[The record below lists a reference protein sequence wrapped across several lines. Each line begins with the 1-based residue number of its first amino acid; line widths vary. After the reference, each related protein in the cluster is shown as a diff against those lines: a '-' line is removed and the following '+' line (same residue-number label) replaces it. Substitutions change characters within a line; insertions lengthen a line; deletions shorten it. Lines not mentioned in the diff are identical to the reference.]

1 MENSVQIGK
10 WNKLQVVRQNEQG
23 LFLKS
28 GPGAHEEILLPTR
41 FVQNENNDAEVIDV
55 FVCYDSND
63 QLMATTEK
71 PFATVQEFALLKV
84 ISTQKIG
91 AFLDWGL
98 GKDLFLPFAE
108 QIHDV
113 RVGDSIIVHI
123 YLDNSQRIAAS
134 MRLEKFLQK
143 LGPNDKTFKIG
154 DSVNLLITGKT
165 DLGFKAIINGN
176 YLGVIF
182 ENEVFTSL
190 FYGQKTKGFIKNIR
204 GDGKIDLSLQ
214 VTGHRA
220 AENIEPI
227 LLQMLEDNDGFLAI
241 NDKTEAEAIY
251 QMFGVS
257 KKKYK
262 MILGSLYKK
271 RIISVHDDGIRLI
284 KKTPA

>member
-1 MENSVQIGK
+1 MENSLQIGK
-10 WNKLQVVRQNEQG
+10 WNQLQVIRQNDKG
-23 LFLKS
+23 IYLKS
-28 GPGAHEEILLPTR
+28 GPGAHEEILLPSR
-41 FVQNENNDAEVIDV
+41 LVKKEDSEVDSLHV

-71 PFATVQEFALLKV
+71 PLAEVGEFALLKV

-113 RVGDSIIVHI
+113 RVGDSIIVGV
-123 YLDNSQRIAAS
+123 YLDNSHRIAAS

-143 LGPNDKTFKIG
+143 LTPGETPFKIG
-154 DSVNLLITGKT
+154 ESVHLLITGKT
-165 DLGFKAIINGN
+165 DLGFKAIINGTH
-176 YLGVIF
+176 LGVIF

-204 GDGKIDLSLQ
+204 SDGKIDLSLQ
-214 VTGHRA
+214 ASGHRA
-220 AENIEPI
+220 AENIEPLI
-227 LLQMLEDNDGFLAI
+227 LQMLEDNQGFLAI

-284 KKTPA
+284 KKP

>member
-1 MENSVQIGK
+1 MENSLQIGRF
-10 WNKLQVVRQNEQG
+10 NQLTISRQNENG
-23 LFLKS
+23 IYLKA
-28 GPGAHEEILLPTR
+28 GPGAHEELLLPNR
-41 FVQNENNDAEVIDV
+41 YVQKEHADLETLEV

-63 QLMATTEK
+63 QLMATTEV
-71 PFATVQEFALLKV
+71 PYAVVGDFVLLKV
-84 ISTQKIG
+84 ISTQNIG

-113 RVGDSIIVHI
+113 RVGDQIIVHI
-123 YLDNSQRIAAS
+123 YLDKSNRISAS

-143 LGPNDKTFKIG
+143 LDVSKNPFHTGE
-154 DSVNLLITGKT
+154 SVHLLITGKT
-165 DLGFKAIINGN
+165 DIGYKAIINGS
-176 YLGVIF
+176 YLGVLF

-190 FYGQKTKGFIKNIR
+190 FYGQKTKGFIKSIR
-204 GDGKIDLSLQ
+204 SDGKIDLSLQ
-214 VTGHRA
+214 TSGHRA

-227 LLQMLEDNDGFLAI
+227 LLKMLEDNNGFLAI
-241 NDKTEAEAIY
+241 NEKTEAEAIY

-271 RIISVHDDGIRLI
+271 RIISIQDDGIRLI
-284 KKTPA
+284 KNPS